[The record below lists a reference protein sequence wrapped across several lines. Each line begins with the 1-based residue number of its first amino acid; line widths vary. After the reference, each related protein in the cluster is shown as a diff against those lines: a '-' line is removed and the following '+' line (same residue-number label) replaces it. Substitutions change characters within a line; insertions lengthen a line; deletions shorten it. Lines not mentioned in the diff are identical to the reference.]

1 MGSDLIAKGIIC
13 IFQGISFDP
22 ENPWFLKYME
32 FVEKLVKLSDDRF
45 PVGEPIMRG
54 PSDIVGAI
62 LGQSEMVFAI
72 VDDTARMKSLFKKV
86 TEIFIEVIFRHYEA
100 VKPFKGG
107 YSFGFYPVWSPEK
120 CIWFQ
125 EDLSA
130 ILSPNHYREFLK
142 EPAEM
147 ICKGYDYT
155 AVHLHPA
162 SFFIIDELLKID
174 RLKAVEVN
182 KDIGGPTVTE
192 MIPIF
197 KRILEKKN
205 LIIWGDLDEPDIDVI
220 SGELPSRGIYLNPVV
235 PDADRARALM
245 NHVVNMA

>member
-1 MGSDLIAKGIIC
+1 
-13 IFQGISFDP
+13 
-22 ENPWFLKYME
+22 
-32 FVEKLVKLSDDRF
+32 
-45 PVGEPIMRG
+45 
-54 PSDIVGAI
+54 
-62 LGQSEMVFAI
+62 
-72 VDDTARMKSLFKKV
+72 
-86 TEIFIEVIFRHYEA
+86 
-100 VKPFKGG
+100 
-107 YSFGFYPVWSPEK
+107 
-120 CIWFQ
+120 
-125 EDLSA
+125 
-130 ILSPNHYREFLK
+130 
-142 EPAEM
+142 M

-245 NHVVNMA
+245 NHVVNTA